1 MQADGWKDLDHLWF
15 KLRKAKRIAKS
26 NAQAGISVSQG
37 RGSYTL
43 LAVTEG
49 RGVLLT
55 DGQAFGVEEGTI
67 YVAEPGASMTLLPDG
82 EATTEF
88 YLFSFDVMRDRSRE
102 MADDSPAELQPMPQ
116 AGKPLRIP
124 PVSLSAMSRAAYGS
138 MTGQSGLERFRGQFV
153 FQELLHRV
161 FNEWMAEP
169 SDELNIALEH
179 LRTYIEQHYYEP
191 LSVKRLAGLSKI
203 SPRHL
208 VQMFKNKYK
217 VEPMEYVRTLR
228 VQRRK
233 AKAMTAGQA

>member
-15 KLRKAKRIAKS
+15 KLRKARRIAKKS
-26 NAQAGISVSQG
+26 AQAGISVPQG

-43 LAVTEG
+43 LSVTEG

-67 YVAEPGASMTLLPDG
+67 YVAEPGESITLLPEG
-82 EATTEF
+82 EAAMELYMF
-88 YLFSFDVMRDRSRE
+88 HFDVMRDLGRDTAGDSR
-102 MADDSPAELQPMPQ
+102 AELQPMPQ

-124 PVSLSAMSRAAYGS
+124 PVSLSAMCRAAYGS
-138 MTGQSGLERFRGQFV
+138 MTGQSGLERFRSQFM

-208 VQMFKNKYK
+208 VQMFKDKYK
-217 VEPMEYVRTLR
+217 VEPMEYVRSLR
-228 VQRRK
+228 LQRRK
-233 AKAMTAGQA
+233 TKTMTAGQA

>member
-1 MQADGWKDLDHLWF
+1 MWF
-15 KLRKAKRIAKS
+15 KLRKARRVAKKS
-26 NAQAGISVSQG
+26 AQAGISISPG

-43 LAVTEG
+43 LSVTEG
-49 RGVLLT
+49 CGVLLA

-67 YVAEPGASMTLLPDG
+67 YVAEPGGSITLLPEGDG
-82 EATTEF
+82 PMEL
-88 YLFSFDVMRDRSRE
+88 YLFYFDVMRDRSG
-102 MADDSPAELQPMPQ
+102 DSAGESRTELRPMPQ
-116 AGKPLRIP
+116 AGKPVRIP
-124 PVSLSAMSRAAYGS
+124 PVSLSAMCRAAYGS
-138 MTGQSGLERFRGQFV
+138 ITGQSGLERFRSQFM
-153 FQELLHRV
+153 FQELLHRM

-208 VQMFKNKYK
+208 VQMFKDKYK
-217 VEPMEYVRTLR
+217 VEPMEYVRSLR

-233 AKAMTAGQA
+233 TKTMTAGQV